1 MKKLL
6 VFSLVLIMTV
16 AFASASSG
24 STLGVNVDEG
34 VSITIEKPVDYW
46 DAVFITGNFGI
57 NDNLQL
63 SVGYVTDDAYEAG
76 NSGFSLGAR
85 YEFIENFAVALE
97 YYDYDLCYEWSI
109 SLRGKKEF
117 SDQLNLVG
125 RIAYWD
131 ADYYD
136 ESCNI
141 LGQVEYGFN
150 DFVTANLGLEF
161 SFNDNDDST
170 HLVAG
175 IEFYPTE
182 NYTLWADYKV
192 DIEEFDNDLLGLG
205 VELSF

>member
-57 NDNLQL
+57 NDNLRL
-63 SVGYVTDDAYEAG
+63 SVGYITEDAYEAG

-85 YEFIENFAVALE
+85 YEFVENFSVALE
-97 YYDYDLCYEWSI
+97 YYDYDLCYEWAI
-109 SLRGKKEF
+109 NLRGKKDF
-117 SDQLNLVG
+117 SDQLALVG
-125 RIAYWD
+125 MVAYCD

-136 ESCNI
+136 ELYNI
-141 LGQVEYGFN
+141 FGQVEYGFN
-150 DFVTANLGLEF
+150 DFVTGNLGLEF
-161 SFNDNDDST
+161 SFREDDNMSR
-170 HLVAG
+170 LVAG

-182 NYTLWADYKV
+182 NFTLWADYKV
-192 DIEEFDNDLLGLG
+192 DIEESDNDLLGLG
-205 VELSF
+205 VEFSF